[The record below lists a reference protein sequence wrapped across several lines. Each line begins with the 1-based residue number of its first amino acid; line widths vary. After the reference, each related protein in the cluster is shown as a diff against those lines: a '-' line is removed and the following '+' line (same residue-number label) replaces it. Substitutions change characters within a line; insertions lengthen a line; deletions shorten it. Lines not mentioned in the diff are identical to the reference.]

1 VRLLAFC
8 FYQRV
13 RRSILC
19 QCGKGPH
26 ELVVPVGYD
35 GRGHKE
41 VGGLSASRYGS
52 YGRFFGGRIAFF
64 SWYTCG
70 AAVQGRRGNVDRYS
84 M

>member
-1 VRLLAFC
+1 VRFLAFC
-8 FYQRV
+8 FSQRV

-19 QCGKGPH
+19 QPH

-41 VGGLSASRYGS
+41 VGRLSASRYGS
-52 YGRFFGGRIAFF
+52 YGRFFSGRIAFF